1 MANREK
7 PYGNYNFQVE
17 LGEVPPEALEAG
29 FSEVILPESTIEVI
43 TYRSGNAKTNEVMK
57 IPGRVTY
64 SNLILRRGVMG
75 FSNLYAWWNALRN
88 GEQNQSRPVTVS
100 LLQEDRSQVMQ
111 WRFTNA
117 WPARL
122 KYGPLLGEGD
132 QVVIEELEI
141 TFERMEV
148 VFD

>member
-7 PYGNYNFQVE
+7 PYGNYNFQVD
-17 LGEVPPEALEAG
+17 LGDTPLEALEAG

-43 TYRSGNAKTNEVMK
+43 TYRSGNAKTNEVLK
-57 IPGRVTY
+57 VPGRVTY

-75 FSNLYAWWNALRN
+75 FANLYDWWNALRN
-88 GEQNQSRPVTVS
+88 GEQNQARSVSVS
-100 LLQEDRSQVMQ
+100 LLQEDRNQVMQ

-132 QVVIEELEI
+132 QVVVEELEI